1 MRRFRR
7 PSMSERVPTQPT
19 DRPGASYKPRATHL
33 SRERGASE
41 GLILMMLATLVGFA
55 GLAYDGG
62 MVFNARR
69 DANNMAATAARAGA
83 NVIDIDAFY
92 DTGKAQIHPDG
103 TGVAWQAVE
112 TAGGVPLE
120 ATISGEIDERIFVR
134 VQTEYETAFLKFFG
148 IGTFTIEGEY
158 MALVSRDVG

>member
-1 MRRFRR
+1 M
-7 PSMSERVPTQPT
+7 
-19 DRPGASYKPRATHL
+19 

-92 DTGKAQIHPDG
+92 DTGKAEIHPDG
-103 TGVAWQAVE
+103 TDVAWAAVQ

-120 ATISGEIDERIFVR
+120 ATISGEINERILVR